1 MLDTRQIIDYA
12 ADDNAK
18 DMRESLYASIY
29 DRVTSAIEMKRQEV
43 GASMFNLPLSTEE
56 TEFEGF
62 NLEDYSIE
70 DLEEFVMSE
79 DFEQLDEL
87 SKSTLKSYVKKAGAE
102 KKNLIGKVVGGSGE
116 LSRNNPRD
124 PEGTKARL
132 DTNKSKLIKKTVGL
146 GMATSKLKNKPM
158 FGEENDSEHEDEK
171 QDKEMCKDVAKKE
184 VKGHEKRMHGKN
196 EGY

>member
-29 DRVTSAIEMKRQEV
+29 DRVTSAIEAKRQEV

-56 TEFEGF
+56 TVVEAKEDEDEG
-62 NLEDYSIE
+62 
-70 DLEEFVMSE
+70 
-79 DFEQLDEL
+79 
-87 SKSTLKSYVKKAGAE
+87 
-102 KKNLIGKVVGGSGE
+102 
-116 LSRNNPRD
+116 
-124 PEGTKARL
+124 
-132 DTNKSKLIKKTVGL
+132 
-146 GMATSKLKNKPM
+146 
-158 FGEENDSEHEDEK
+158 HEDEK
-171 QDKEMCKDVAKKE
+171 EDKEMCKDVAKKE